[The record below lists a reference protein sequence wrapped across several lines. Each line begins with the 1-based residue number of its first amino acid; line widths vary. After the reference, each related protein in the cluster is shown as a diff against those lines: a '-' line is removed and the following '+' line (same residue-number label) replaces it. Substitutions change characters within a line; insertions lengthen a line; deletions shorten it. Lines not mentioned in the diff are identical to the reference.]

1 MDYYTLLDLE
11 REPFSNSPDPDFFY
25 ATAQHASC
33 LQQLEIALRLRRGLN
48 VVLGEVGLGKTTLCR
63 RLLCDLA
70 RDEGVDAHLI
80 LDPALPSAEAM
91 LAMLDEML
99 SGAPPV
105 GGPKRSL
112 GAAQLKERIKRRL
125 FRLAVDQE
133 RIVVLLVDEA
143 QEISPACLEILRELL
158 NYETN
163 EHKLLQIVLFG
174 QPELAD
180 LLARQENVA
189 DRVNLFL
196 RLAPLS
202 QRETRD
208 LILFRLAQARRQNP
222 ARPALRFSFG
232 AMRAIQAVT
241 GGYPRRIVTLCHR
254 LVLALIVAGSAR
266 VTPRLVRSA
275 SLGMP
280 PASEAR
286 LKRERPRRMLAAAA
300 CIVLIVL
307 LALAAEPVMR
317 QTIATD
323 TLIQHWTGPT
333 SIRAAIRKDA
343 S

>member
-1 MDYYTLLDLE
+1 MHYYALLDLE

-63 RLLCDLA
+63 RLLRDLA

-80 LDPALPSAEAM
+80 LEPDLPSAEAM
-91 LAMLDEML
+91 LVVLDKML
-99 SGAPPV
+99 SV
-105 GGPKRSL
+105 SLRMGGPERGL
-112 GAAQLKERIKRRL
+112 GAAQLKERIKSRL
-125 FRLAVDQE
+125 FRLAVDQG
-133 RIVVLLVDEA
+133 RIVVLLIDEA
-143 QEISPACLEILRELL
+143 QKISPECLEALRELL

-174 QPELAD
+174 QHELASQ
-180 LLARQENVA
+180 LALQENVA
-189 DRVNLFL
+189 DRVNLLL
-196 RLAPLS
+196 RLEPLS
-202 QRETRD
+202 LRETRD
-208 LILFRLAQARRQNP
+208 LILFRLAQARRQDP

-254 LVLALIVAGSAR
+254 LVLSLIIAGSTR
-266 VTPRLVRSA
+266 VTPRLVRAA
-275 SLGMP
+275 SRGMP

-286 LKRERPRRMLAAAA
+286 LKHERPRRMLAAA
-300 CIVLIVL
+300 CFIVIAL

-317 QTIATD
+317 QIIATD
-323 TLIQHWTGPT
+323 TLIQHRPGPA
-333 SIRAAIRKDA
+333 SIRAVVRKDA

>member
-1 MDYYTLLDLE
+1 MDYYALLDLE

-63 RLLCDLA
+63 RLLRDLSS
-70 RDEGVDAHLI
+70 DEGVDAHLI
-80 LDPALPSAEAM
+80 LDPTLPSAEAM

-99 SGAPPV
+99 NGAPAV
-105 GGPKRSL
+105 GGPKRGL
-112 GAAQLKERIKRRL
+112 GAAQLKERIKSRL
-125 FRLAVDQE
+125 FHLAVDQG

-143 QEISPACLEILRELL
+143 QKISPECLEALRELL

-163 EHKLLQIVLFG
+163 EHKLLQIVLVG
-174 QPELAD
+174 QPELAA

-196 RLAPLS
+196 RLEPLS

-208 LILFRLAQARRQNP
+208 LILFRLAQARRQDP
-222 ARPALRFSFG
+222 VRPALRFSCG
-232 AMRAIQAVT
+232 AMRAIQGVT

-254 LVLALIVAGSAR
+254 LVLALIVAGGVR
-266 VTPRLVRSA
+266 VTPRLVRTA

-286 LKRERPRRMLAAAA
+286 LKRARPRRMLAAAA

-317 QTIATD
+317 RIIATD
-323 TLIQHWTGPT
+323 TLVQHGSGPN
-333 SIRAAIRKDA
+333 SIRAVIRKDA